1 MSGIG
6 GEIFVDE
13 ARELL
18 EEVENSLLALERA
31 ADDPEQVATLFRA
44 LHTLKGSGAMF
55 GFEDIAALAHEME
68 TVFEEVRA
76 GRLAVSADL
85 IDLALNALD
94 HLRAL
99 VALAAGE
106 DRQRPDGKG
115 LLARIR
121 EFSGVRP
128 AADARAAAPAP
139 APAQAD
145 ASLKTYRIR
154 FRPPVDIFQR
164 GLNPLGFLRELYH
177 LGECLAVVQTG
188 EIPDLDA
195 FDPQHCYL
203 FWDLI
208 LTTAA
213 GLDAIRDIFIFIED
227 GGRLT
232 ITLIDEE
239 GWLENAAD
247 YKRLGEI
254 LVEREDLATQ
264 ELEQVLQ
271 ERKRLGESLVEAGLV
286 DSSRVGSALVEQQRI
301 QELRRR
307 RQEDSG
313 TKSLRVS
320 SDKLDQLVNLV
331 GELVTI
337 QARLSQ
343 TSHNR
348 DDPDLVSVAEEV
360 ERLTW
365 ALRDQV
371 LNIRMLPIGTTF
383 GSFRRMVR
391 DLGAELGKEVEL
403 VTGGGETELDKTVLE
418 RLNDPLAHLIRNC
431 IGHGLESPGERLDAG
446 KPRIGRV
453 QLSARHAGP
462 IVQVRISDD
471 GRGLDCRRIRA
482 QAVAS
487 GLLAPETELSEK
499 ELFNLIFLPGFTT
512 AGEVTN
518 LSGRGVGM
526 DVVRQAVDGL
536 RATIDIASRPGHGTT
551 FTIELPLTLAII
563 DGLLVDIG
571 GENFVLPLSAVEECI
586 ELKQEERKK
595 SGSRNLVYLR
605 DELIPFIRLRERFG
619 IPGAAPEIE
628 QIVIAAFE
636 KRRVGF
642 VVDAVVGE
650 NQTVI
655 KPLGRLYREARG
667 LSGATILGDG
677 SVALILDLP
686 QLMQMEE
693 LAEDALIGAFAG
705 GKD

>member
-1 MSGIG
+1 
-6 GEIFVDE
+6 
-13 ARELL
+13 
-18 EEVENSLLALERA
+18 
-31 ADDPEQVATLFRA
+31 
-44 LHTLKGSGAMF
+44 MF
-55 GFEDIAALAHEME
+55 GFEDIAAVAHEME
-68 TVFEEVRA
+68 TVFERVRA
-76 GRLAVSADL
+76 GSLAVSAEL
-85 IDLALNALD
+85 IDLGLLALD

-106 DRQRPDGKG
+106 VCKRPDGNG

-121 EFSGVRP
+121 EFSGGRP
-128 AADARAAAPAP
+128 AADTRAAASGRPRVGAV
-139 APAQAD
+139 QR
-145 ASLKTYRIR
+145 TYRIR
-154 FRPPVDIFQR
+154 FHPPADIFQR
-164 GLNPLGFLRELYH
+164 GLNPLGFLHELYT
-177 LGECLAVVQTG
+177 LGECLAVVQTQ
-188 EIPDLDA
+188 EIPDLQN
-195 FDPQHCYL
+195 FDPQRCYL

-213 GLDAIRDIFIFIED
+213 DVDAIRDIFIFIED
-227 GGRLT
+227 GCRLT
-232 ITLIDEE
+232 VTLIDEE
-239 GWLENAAD
+239 GWPENAAD

-254 LVEREDLATQ
+254 LVERGDLATRD
-264 ELEQVLQ
+264 LEQVLR

-286 DSSRVGSALVEQQRI
+286 DGSRVGSALAEQQRI
-301 QELRRR
+301 QELRRQ
-307 RQEDSG
+307 RQEGGSA
-313 TKSLRVS
+313 KSLRVNS
-320 SDKLDQLVNLV
+320 EKLDQLVDLV

-343 TSHNR
+343 TSLRSH
-348 DDPDLVSVAEEV
+348 DPDIAAVAEEV

-383 GSFRRMVR
+383 GNFRRMVR

-431 IGHGLESPGERLDAG
+431 IGHGIESPAERLEAG
-446 KPRIGRV
+446 KTRTGRI
-453 QLSARHAGP
+453 QLSARHAGSN
-462 IVQVRISDD
+462 VQVQISDD

-487 GLLAPETELSEK
+487 GLLAPEAELSEK
-499 ELFNLIFLPGFTT
+499 ELFELIFLPGFTT
-512 AGEVTN
+512 AAEVTN
-518 LSGRGVGM
+518 VSGRGVGM

-536 RATIDIASRPGHGTT
+536 RATIDVASRPGQGTT
-551 FTIELPLTLAII
+551 FTMELPLTLAII

-595 SGSRNLVYLR
+595 SGARNLVYLR
-605 DELIPFIRLRERFG
+605 EELIPFIRLRERFG

-655 KPLGRLYREARG
+655 KPLGRLYRDARG

-686 QLMQMEE
+686 QLVQMEE
-693 LAEDALIGAFAG
+693 IAEDVLIGAFAG
-705 GKD
+705 

>member
-1 MSGIG
+1 MSGVG

-18 EEVENSLLALERA
+18 AEVESALLALERDA
-31 ADDPEQVATLFRA
+31 EDPELVATLFRA

-55 GFEDIAALAHEME
+55 GFDDIATVAHEME
-68 TVFEEVRA
+68 TVFEQVRS
-76 GRLAVSADL
+76 GSLAVSAELVDL
-85 IDLALNALD
+85 GLLALD
-94 HLRAL
+94 HLRTL
-99 VALAAGE
+99 VGLAAGE
-106 DRQRPDGKG
+106 AREHPDVVG
-115 LLARIR
+115 LLARIGA
-121 EFSGVRP
+121 FSGRSAKGEPLIP
-128 AADARAAAPAP
+128 AARAIGS
-139 APAQAD
+139 D
-145 ASLKTYRIR
+145 LLRTYRIR
-154 FRPPVDIFQR
+154 FHPPADIFQR
-164 GLNPLGFLRELYH
+164 GLNPLGFLHELYA
-177 LGECLAVVQTG
+177 LGDCLAVVQTG
-188 EIPDLDA
+188 EIPDLQA
-195 FDPQHCYL
+195 FDPQRCYL

-213 GLDAIRDIFIFIED
+213 DHDAIRDIFIFIED
-227 GGRLT
+227 GCRLN
-232 ITLIDEE
+232 ISLIDEE
-239 GWLENAAD
+239 GWPENAAD

-254 LVEREDLATQ
+254 LVERGDLATRD
-264 ELEQVLQ
+264 LEQVLR

-286 DSSRVGSALVEQQRI
+286 DSSRVGSALAEQQRI
-301 QELRRR
+301 QELRRQ
-307 RQEDSG
+307 RQEGG
-313 TKSLRVS
+313 TAKSLRVNS
-320 SDKLDQLVNLV
+320 EKLDQLVDLV

-343 TSHNR
+343 TSLRSH
-348 DDPDLVSVAEEV
+348 DPDIAAVAEEV

-383 GSFRRMVR
+383 GNFRRMVR

-431 IGHGLESPGERLDAG
+431 IGHGIESPTERLEAG
-446 KPRIGRV
+446 KSRTGRI
-453 QLSARHAGP
+453 QLFASQVGSN
-462 IVQVRISDD
+462 VQVQISDD
-471 GRGLDCRRIRA
+471 GRGLDSRRIRA

-487 GLLAPETELSEK
+487 GLLAPEAELNEK
-499 ELFNLIFLPGFTT
+499 ELFELIFIPGFTT
-512 AGEVTN
+512 TAEVTSV
-518 LSGRGVGM
+518 SGRGVGM

-536 RATIDIASRPGHGTT
+536 RATIDIASTPGKGTT
-551 FTIELPLTLAII
+551 FTMELPLTLAII

-605 DELIPFIRLRERFG
+605 EELIPFIRLRERFG
-619 IPGAAPEIE
+619 IPGEAPEIE
-628 QIVIAAFE
+628 QIVIATLE

-642 VVDAVVGE
+642 VVDSVVGE

-686 QLMQMEE
+686 QLVQMEE
-693 LAEDALIGAFAG
+693 IAEDALIGAFAG
-705 GKD
+705 RKD